1 MLEIYLKDQAR
12 LVQVKKKKKSGFQN
26 QKKIGKMFHFERPY
40 KLSEGIKTNLLLGG
54 LSSRRLSGSGGL
66 LLSSFWR
73 HF

>member
-12 LVQVKKKKKSGFQN
+12 LVQVKKKKRISKP
-26 QKKIGKMFHFERPY
+26 KKIGKMFHFERPY